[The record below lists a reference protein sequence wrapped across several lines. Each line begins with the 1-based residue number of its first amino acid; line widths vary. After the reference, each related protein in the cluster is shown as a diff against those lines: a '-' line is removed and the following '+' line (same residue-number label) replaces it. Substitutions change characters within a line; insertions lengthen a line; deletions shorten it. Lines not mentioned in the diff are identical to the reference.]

1 MTKMKLSKN
10 LSLAETIRSATAMR
24 HGIENNPTP
33 EHIVNLMSI
42 AENIFQPVRDY
53 LGRALFVSSGY
64 RSAELNSLIN
74 GSKTSQHLVGS
85 ALDLDNGDDNYTVF
99 HYIKDNLDFDQL
111 IWEFGDKQPNWIHV
125 SYVGAENRNQILR
138 AYKLNGKTKY
148 ELWKNFKG

>member
-111 IWEFGDKQPNWIHV
+111 IWEFGAEPKWLHV
-125 SYVGAENRNQILR
+125 SYVSEKENRKRVLVTKR
-138 AYKLNGKTKY
+138 RGKYYTWADCKDC
-148 ELWKNFKG
+148 